1 MSSPGCVAVGA
12 LVQGVARDGGAIA
25 RARCELGLLL
35 GSIIISAVAGGRA
48 RAQGLG
54 AALLSWLCSFLCA
67 CAHPPRQ
74 FLPWLEAG
82 LRPKLVPWGGRRG

>member
-1 MSSPGCVAVGA
+1 MSSPGCAAAGV
-12 LVQGVARDGGAIA
+12 LVRGVARDGEAIA

-35 GSIIISAVAGGRA
+35 GSVIISAVVGGVA

-54 AALLSWLCSFLCA
+54 AGLLSWLCSFLCVY
-67 CAHPPRQ
+67 AHPRWQ

-82 LRPKLVPWGGRRG
+82 LGPKLVPVLL